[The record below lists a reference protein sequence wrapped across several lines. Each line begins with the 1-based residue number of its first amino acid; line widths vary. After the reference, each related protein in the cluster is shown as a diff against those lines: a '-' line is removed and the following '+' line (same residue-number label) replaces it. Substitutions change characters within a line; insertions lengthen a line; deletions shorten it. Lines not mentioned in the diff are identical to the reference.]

1 MQLSQKDL
9 WRIILEVKRILHLA
23 SGKRVGRITPLVAA
37 GATHEYEM
45 QLAEYVRQL
54 SPHPLDLALYLSL
67 SLSLSLSASHSR
79 ALTFRY

>member
-23 SGKRVGRITPLVAA
+23 SGKRVGRVTPLVAA

-45 QLAEYVRQL
+45 QLAEYVVRQL
-54 SPHPLDLALYLSL
+54 PPHLLDLALY
-67 SLSLSLSASHSR
+67 LSLSLSASHSR
-79 ALTFRY
+79 ALAFRY